1 MSRLHV
7 PARSRSLP
15 RIAVLGMVG
24 VAVASCSDSGRFGYT
39 NTSSHQAP
47 RQEVTGSIAPR
58 SAPTSRVVAQ
68 PLPAPS
74 APATVS
80 SGGYGYTSGNGSAN
94 GAQGLGAY
102 RPSAPVAQAAP
113 VYQQSA
119 PTYAQPPYH
128 QPTYAQPEIT
138 GSVAPRPVIAPP
150 KPAGAWTWDGGSP
163 VTVGYGDTA
172 ETIARKHGVPLAAL
186 MQTNGIRN
194 VSDIKPGQ
202 RLVIPRYVSNGT
214 PQAAAAPAHASNVN
228 VHVVAPGETLMSIS
242 RRHGVTLSVLARA
255 NNIQPT
261 TRISVGDRITIPG
274 GRLAQA
280 SVPAAPIARAP
291 QMAAPQ
297 PMAPA
302 PHLAQPRTVP
312 SEQVATIPAQNVR
325 MATPEPEKVESP
337 AKAAEPAGAMQSFR
351 WPVKGRVIAGF
362 GPKPSGGQNDGINLA
377 VPEGTPVKAADD
389 GVVAYAGNELKG
401 YGNLVLIRHSNG
413 FVSAYAHASELMV
426 KRGDTIKRGQVIAN
440 AGQTGN
446 VTSPQ
451 LHFEIRKGSTPVD
464 PTKYLSGG

>member
-39 NTSSHQAP
+39 NTSSRSAP
-47 RQEVTGSIAPR
+47 QQEVTGSVTPR
-58 SAPTSRVVAQ
+58 SAPVGRVVSQ
-68 PLPAPS
+68 PLPSPS

-80 SGGYGYTSGNGSAN
+80 SGYGYTSGTGN

-102 RPSAPVAQAAP
+102 RPSAPVAQAP
-113 VYQQSA
+113 VYQQPAPA
-119 PTYAQPPYH
+119 PTYT

-138 GSVAPRPVIAPP
+138 GSVRPVAP
-150 KPAGAWTWDGGSP
+150 KPSGAWTWDGGSP
-163 VTVGYGDTA
+163 VTVNHGETA
-172 ETIARKHGVPLAAL
+172 DMIARRHGVPLAAL
-186 MQTNGIRN
+186 LQTNGIRN
-194 VSDIKPGQ
+194 AADIRPGQ
-202 RLVIPRYVSNGT
+202 RLVIPRYVSNGAA
-214 PQAAAAPAHASNVN
+214 PVAAAAPAPAPNGN
-228 VHVVAPGETLMSIS
+228 VHVVAAGETLMSIS
-242 RRHGVTLSVLARA
+242 RRHGVAIGTLARI
-255 NNIQPT
+255 NNIQPA

-274 GRLAQA
+274 GRQAMA
-280 SVPAAPIARAP
+280 SVPAAPVAAPAPVLRAP
-291 QMAAPQ
+291 QVAAPQ
-297 PMAPA
+297 LSAPQV
-302 PHLAQPRTVP
+302 AQPRI
-312 SEQVATIPAQNVR
+312 IPMDQTAAVQPQSAR
-325 MATPEPEKVESP
+325 MATPEPEKAPEAAV
-337 AKAAEPAGAMQSFR
+337 KTAEPAGAMQSFR

-362 GPKPSGGQNDGINLA
+362 GPKTNGGQNDGINLA

-401 YGNLVLIRHSNG
+401 YGNLVLIRHANG

-440 AGQTGN
+440 AGQTGS